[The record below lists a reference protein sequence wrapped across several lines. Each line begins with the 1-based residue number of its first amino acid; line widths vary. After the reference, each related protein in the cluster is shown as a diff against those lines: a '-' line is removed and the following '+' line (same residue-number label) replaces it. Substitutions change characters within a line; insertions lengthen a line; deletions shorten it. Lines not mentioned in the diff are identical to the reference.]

1 MRLFVE
7 PRAQREFDNHID
19 WLAERSPSAA
29 RRAALQLLN
38 AIDRLLDFPESAP
51 DIGRGRRE
59 AVVPFGRDGFVLRY
73 RISGQAVIIQRIY
86 HGLQQRD

>member
-1 MRLFVE
+1 MRNASLTTTSIGSRNVRH
-7 PRAQREFDNHID
+7 P
-19 WLAERSPSAA
+19 PSAA
-29 RRAALQLLN
+29 RRAALQLFD

-51 DIGRGRRE
+51 DIGRGQRE
-59 AVVPFGRDGFVLRY
+59 AVMRFGRDGFVLGY